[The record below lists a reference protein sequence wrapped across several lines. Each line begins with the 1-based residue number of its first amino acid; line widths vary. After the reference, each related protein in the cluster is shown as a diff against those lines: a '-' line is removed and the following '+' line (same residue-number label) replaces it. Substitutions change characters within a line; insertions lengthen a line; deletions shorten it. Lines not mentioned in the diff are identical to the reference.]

1 MGDTQDDSEKGEPL
15 DPPPKEKKSF
25 SFTKKKSKKDV
36 ESSEPEPKEK
46 KSFSFKK
53 KKDTKDE
60 GQKEEMEEPEPEA
73 KKSGL
78 LSKMKGSEKSSVAD
92 DSSTAR
98 SPRFRSPFKRSKSKP
113 ASDPAEEGTSDVAV
127 PLVTPPP
134 TVTPRVED
142 VPKEDTPHNFISDA
156 PSDAFPQSE
165 RSEEL
170 HDRYESVVAVAEPE
184 PEQNTFCGLVCCY

>member
-36 ESSEPEPKEK
+36 ESSEVESKEK

-60 GQKEEMEEPEPEA
+60 EQKEEMEEPEPEA

-78 LSKMKGSEKSSVAD
+78 LSKMKGSKKSSKKEESSVAD

-113 ASDPAEEGTSDVAV
+113 VSDPAEEGTSDVAV

-134 TVTPRVED
+134 TAT
-142 VPKEDTPHNFISDA
+142 
-156 PSDAFPQSE
+156 
-165 RSEEL
+165 
-170 HDRYESVVAVAEPE
+170 
-184 PEQNTFCGLVCCY
+184 